1 MELFW
6 ESKRKI
12 RPFIERIFKHK
23 RLTDRKLPAVT
34 KNLETAGGAR
44 GLFVCL
50 ISRKKI
56 CSGKRQQAIISSP
69 DCPLPGAYFTK
80 SETVSSVTPRRRRS
94 RCDEAVSIT
103 YFLSILYTFDTCS
116 VKKYVKS
123 FSQYFRS

>member
-50 ISRKKI
+50 ISRKKFAPG
-56 CSGKRQQAIISSP
+56 SGSKR
-69 DCPLPGAYFTK
+69 
-80 SETVSSVTPRRRRS
+80 
-94 RCDEAVSIT
+94 
-103 YFLSILYTFDTCS
+103 
-116 VKKYVKS
+116 
-123 FSQYFRS
+123 